1 MDRSGPVPGRRAR
14 VHHLSWLEAAV
25 VGLLQG
31 VSELFPVSSLGHSVL
46 LPAVIGG
53 SWARDLDV
61 AAPESPYLAFIVGTH
76 VATALALLLFY
87 RRDWVRLIGGLLS
100 SVRRRRIASP
110 DERLIW
116 QLVIGTI
123 PVGLVGLVF
132 EHWLRTHLGR
142 PVPAA
147 CFLAVNGLI
156 LLCMEW
162 YAARSPTADPV
173 AVDPVGEDPVAAEL
187 VGARVVGDPDAE
199 GVAADARLARMSF
212 RRALAIGSVQVL
224 ALGPGISRSG
234 ITTAA
239 GMRMGL
245 RREDALRFSFLL
257 ATPVILAAGV
267 LKLPDLL
274 GPLGDG
280 IRPQVLTGSV
290 LAGLGA
296 YASVRWLTRW
306 VHTNSLRPF
315 GWYCL
320 AAGLGCLILFAVR

>member
-1 MDRSGPVPGRRAR
+1 
-14 VHHLSWLEAAV
+14 VHHLSWLEACV

-53 SWARDLDV
+53 SWARDLNV

-76 VATALALLLFY
+76 VATALALVVFY
-87 RRDWVRLIGGLLS
+87 WRDWLRLLTGLATSLRH
-100 SVRRRRIASP
+100 RRVATP
-110 DERLIW
+110 EERLIW
-116 QLVIGTI
+116 QLVVGTI
-123 PVGLVGLVF
+123 PVGLVGLIF

-142 PVPAA
+142 PVPAS
-147 CFLAVNGLI
+147 CFLMVNGLI
-156 LLCMEW
+156 LLGIEW
-162 YAARSPTADPV
+162 YAARSPEREPEPAPVDRDDHALTDP
-173 AVDPVGEDPVAAEL
+173 AL
-187 VGARVVGDPDAE
+187 E
-199 GVAADARLARMSF
+199 GVAADARLSLMSMP
-212 RRALAIGSVQVL
+212 RALAIGSAQVL

-234 ITTAA
+234 AATAA
-239 GMRMGL
+239 GMRAGL
-245 RREDALRFSFLL
+245 RREDAVRFSFLL

-267 LKLPDLL
+267 LKLPDLF

-280 IRPQVLTGSV
+280 IRPQVLVGSL
-290 LAGLGA
+290 LAGVGG

-320 AAGLGCLILFAVR
+320 VAGAACLVLFSIR

>member
-1 MDRSGPVPGRRAR
+1 M
-14 VHHLSWLEAAV
+14 HHLTWLEAAV

-31 VSELFPVSSLGHSVL
+31 VSELFPISSLGHSVL

-61 AAPESPYLAFIVGTH
+61 SAQESPYLAFIVGTH
-76 VATALALLLFY
+76 VATATALLIFY
-87 RRDWVRLIGGLLS
+87 RRDWARLVGGLLS
-100 SVRRRRIASP
+100 SLRHRRIATP

-123 PVGLVGLVF
+123 PVGLVGLLF

-147 CFLAVNGLI
+147 CFLIVNGLI
-156 LLCMEW
+156 LLGIEA
-162 YAARSPTADPV
+162 YVARHPALDAVPEETTGDPV
-173 AVDPVGEDPVAAEL
+173 VQGI
-187 VGARVVGDPDAE
+187 
-199 GVAADARLARMSF
+199 AADARLAQMSF
-212 RRALAIGSVQVL
+212 GRALAIGSVQIA

-234 ITTAA
+234 VATAA
-239 GMRMGL
+239 GMRSGL

-280 IRPQVLTGSV
+280 IRPQVIFGSV

-296 YASVRWLTRW
+296 YVSVRWLTRW
-306 VHTNSLRPF
+306 VHTNTLRPF
-315 GWYCL
+315 GVYCL
-320 AAGLGCLILFAVR
+320 VAGAACLVLFGLR

>member
-1 MDRSGPVPGRRAR
+1 
-14 VHHLSWLEAAV
+14 VHHLSWLEACT

-53 SWARDLDV
+53 SWARDLNV

-76 VATALALLLFY
+76 VATALALLFFY
-87 RRDWVRLIGGLLS
+87 RRDWVRLIGAFFTSLRHRGL
-100 SVRRRRIASP
+100 AGP

-116 QLVIGTI
+116 QLIVGTI

-147 CFLAVNGLI
+147 CFLVVNGLI
-156 LLCMEW
+156 LLGIEW
-162 YAARSPTADPV
+162 YAARWPV
-173 AVDPVGEDPVAAEL
+173 TETVPAEIP
-187 VGARVVGDPDAE
+187 GDSVAE
-199 GVAADARLARMSF
+199 GVAADARLSRMSF
-212 RRALAIGSVQVL
+212 RRALAIGSVQIL

-234 ITTAA
+234 VTTAA
-239 GMRMGL
+239 GMRSGL

-267 LKLPDLL
+267 LKLPDLF

-280 IRPQVLTGSV
+280 IRLQVFAGSL
-290 LAGLGA
+290 LAGVGG

-315 GWYCL
+315 GIYCL
-320 AAGLGCLILFAVR
+320 VAGAACLVWFAVR

>member
-1 MDRSGPVPGRRAR
+1 

-61 AAPESPYLAFIVGTH
+61 SSAESPYLAFVVGTH
-76 VATALALLLFY
+76 VATALALVAFY
-87 RRDWVRLIGGLLS
+87 WRDWLRLIGAFFGSL
-100 SVRRRRIASP
+100 RRRRVSSP

-123 PVGLVGLVF
+123 PVGLVGLLF

-147 CFLAVNGLI
+147 CFLVVNGFI
-156 LLCMEW
+156 LLGIEW
-162 YAARSPTADPV
+162 YVARSPVTETVPAEVPGDPV
-173 AVDPVGEDPVAAEL
+173 ADGI
-187 VGARVVGDPDAE
+187 
-199 GVAADARLARMSF
+199 AADARLSQMSF
-212 RRALAIGSVQVL
+212 GRALAIGSVQIL

-234 ITTAA
+234 AATAA
-239 GMRMGL
+239 GMRAGL
-245 RREDALRFSFLL
+245 RREDAVRFSFLL

-267 LKLPDLL
+267 LKLPDLF

-280 IRPQVLTGSV
+280 VRPQVLVGS
-290 LAGLGA
+290 LLSGIGA

-320 AAGLGCLILFAVR
+320 AAGAACLVLFTVR

>member
-1 MDRSGPVPGRRAR
+1 MS
-14 VHHLSWLEAAV
+14 HLTWLEAAV
-25 VGLLQG
+25 VGLVQG

-61 AAPESPYLAFIVGTH
+61 SAAESPYLAFIVGTH
-76 VATALALLLFY
+76 VATALALVAFY
-87 RRDWVRLIGGLLS
+87 WRDWVRLIGALLA
-100 SVRRRRIASP
+100 SVRHRRVAGP

-116 QLVIGTI
+116 QLIIGTI

-147 CFLAVNGLI
+147 CFLMVNGLV
-156 LLCMEW
+156 LLWIERR
-162 YAARSPTADPV
+162 ASRLSRERAEPHAEPDRVTDP
-173 AVDPVGEDPVAAEL
+173 ETDPVAAD
-187 VGARVVGDPDAE
+187 R
-199 GVAADARLARMSF
+199 RLAGLSMP
-212 RRALAIGSVQVL
+212 AVLAIGSSQIL

-234 ITTAA
+234 IATAT
-239 GMRMGL
+239 GMRAGL
-245 RREDALRFSFLL
+245 AREDAVRFSFLL

-267 LKLPDLL
+267 LKLPDLF
-274 GPLGDG
+274 GPLGNG
-280 IRPQVLTGSV
+280 IRPQVVFGSV
-290 LAGLGA
+290 LAGVAA

-315 GWYCL
+315 GVYCL
-320 AAGLGCLILFAVR
+320 VAGAACLVLFGVR

>member
-1 MDRSGPVPGRRAR
+1 

-53 SWARDLDV
+53 TWARDLDV
-61 AAPESPYLAFIVGTH
+61 SATESPYLAFIVGTH
-76 VATALALLLFY
+76 VATAVALIAFY
-87 RRDWVRLIGGLLS
+87 WRDWLRLMAGLFTS
-100 SVRRRRIASP
+100 IRKRRLGNP

-116 QLVIGTI
+116 QLIIATI
-123 PVGLVGLVF
+123 PVGLTGLLF

-147 CFLAVNGLI
+147 CFLVVNGI
-156 LLCMEW
+156 VLLAIEW
-162 YAARSPTADPV
+162 YAARSPVPETVPAEVPSDPV
-173 AVDPVGEDPVAAEL
+173 SD
-187 VGARVVGDPDAE
+187 
-199 GVAADARLARMSF
+199 GVAADARLSLMSV
-212 RRALAIGSVQVL
+212 RRSLAIGSVQIL

-239 GMRMGL
+239 GMRAGL

-267 LKLPDLL
+267 LKLPDLF

-280 IRPQVLTGSV
+280 VRPQILFGSV

-306 VHTNSLRPF
+306 VHTNTLRPF
-315 GWYCL
+315 GVYCL
-320 AAGLGCLILFAVR
+320 VAGLACLVLFTVR

>member
-1 MDRSGPVPGRRAR
+1 

-31 VSELFPVSSLGHSVL
+31 VSELFPISSLGHSVL

-61 AAPESPYLAFIVGTH
+61 SATESPYLAFIVGTH
-76 VATALALLLFY
+76 VATALALIAFY
-87 RRDWVRLIGGLLS
+87 WRDWLRLMTGLLT
-100 SVRRRRIASP
+100 SVRQRRLGNP

-116 QLVIGTI
+116 QLIVATI
-123 PVGLVGLVF
+123 PVGLTGLLF

-147 CFLAVNGLI
+147 CFLTVNGI
-156 LLCMEW
+156 VLLAIEW
-162 YAARSPTADPV
+162 YAARSPAPEVVPAEVPSDPV
-173 AVDPVGEDPVAAEL
+173 AD
-187 VGARVVGDPDAE
+187 
-199 GVAADARLARMSF
+199 GVAADTRLSLMSV
-212 RRALAIGSVQVL
+212 RRSLAIGSVQIL

-239 GMRMGL
+239 GMKAGL

-267 LKLPDLL
+267 LKLPDLF
-274 GPLGDG
+274 GPLGAG
-280 IRPQVLTGSV
+280 VRPQILFGSV
-290 LAGLGA
+290 LAGIGA
-296 YASVRWLTRW
+296 YVSVRWLTRW
-306 VHTNSLRPF
+306 VHTNTLRPF
-315 GWYCL
+315 GIYCVV
-320 AAGLGCLILFAVR
+320 AGLACLTLFAVR

>member
-1 MDRSGPVPGRRAR
+1 

-25 VGLLQG
+25 VGILQG
-31 VSELFPVSSLGHSVL
+31 VSELFPISSLGHSVL
-46 LPAVIGG
+46 LPAVVGG

-76 VATALALLLFY
+76 VATALALVAFY
-87 RRDWVRLIGGLLS
+87 WRDWLRLVRGLVTSIG
-100 SVRRRRIASP
+100 RRRTVDP

-116 QLVIGTI
+116 RLIVGTI

-147 CFLAVNGLI
+147 CFLVVNGL
-156 LLCMEW
+156 LLLGIEW
-162 YAARSPTADPV
+162 YAARSPVPETVPVAVPGDPV
-173 AVDPVGEDPVAAEL
+173 AD
-187 VGARVVGDPDAE
+187 
-199 GVAADARLARMSF
+199 GVAADARLSRMSLA
-212 RRALAIGSVQVL
+212 RSVAIGSAQIL

-234 ITTAA
+234 ATAAA
-239 GMRMGL
+239 GMLSGL
-245 RREDALRFSFLL
+245 RREDAVRFSFML

-280 IRPQVLTGSV
+280 VRPQILVGSV
-290 LAGLGA
+290 LAGIAA
-296 YASVRWLTRW
+296 YISVRWLTRY
-306 VHTNSLRPF
+306 VHSNSLRPF
-315 GWYCL
+315 GIYCL
-320 AAGLGCLILFAVR
+320 VAGVACLVWFSVR

>member
-1 MDRSGPVPGRRAR
+1 VS
-14 VHHLSWLEAAV
+14 HLSWLEAAV

-31 VSELFPVSSLGHSVL
+31 VSELFPISSLGHSVL

-61 AAPESPYLAFIVGTH
+61 SAAESPYLAFIVGTH
-76 VATALALLLFY
+76 VATALALVLFY
-87 RRDWVRLIGGLLS
+87 WRDWRRLVIGFFT
-100 SVRRRRIASP
+100 SVRHRGLTNP

-116 QLVIGTI
+116 QLIVATI
-123 PVGLVGLVF
+123 PVGLTGLLF

-147 CFLAVNGLI
+147 CFLVVNGVV
-156 LLCMEW
+156 LLGIEW
-162 YAARSPTADPV
+162 YAARSPVPETVPAQVPTDSVAD
-173 AVDPVGEDPVAAEL
+173 
-187 VGARVVGDPDAE
+187 
-199 GVAADARLARMSF
+199 GVAADARLSLMSV
-212 RRALAIGSVQVL
+212 RRSLAIGSVQIL

-239 GMRMGL
+239 GMRAGL

-267 LKLPDLL
+267 LKLPDLF

-280 IRPQVLTGSV
+280 VRPQILFGSV
-290 LAGLGA
+290 LAGIGA
-296 YASVRWLTRW
+296 YVSVRWLTRW
-306 VHTNSLRPF
+306 VHTNTLRPF
-315 GWYCL
+315 GVYCVV
-320 AAGLGCLILFAVR
+320 AGIACLTLFAVR

>member
-1 MDRSGPVPGRRAR
+1 MDASGPVLEGTC

-53 SWARDLDV
+53 SWARDLNV

-87 RRDWVRLIGGLLS
+87 RRDWLRLIGGLLS
-100 SVRRRRIASP
+100 SLRHRRMATP

-116 QLVIGTI
+116 QLVVGTI
-123 PVGLVGLVF
+123 PVGLVGLLF

-147 CFLAVNGLI
+147 CFLAVNGLV
-156 LLCMEW
+156 LLGIEW
-162 YAARSPTADPV
+162 YAARSPTTETVPAEIAGDPV
-173 AVDPVGEDPVAAEL
+173 AD
-187 VGARVVGDPDAE
+187 
-199 GVAADARLARMSF
+199 GVAADARLSRMSF
-212 RRALAIGSVQVL
+212 RRALAVGSFQVL

-234 ITTAA
+234 ITTTA
-239 GMRMGL
+239 GMRAGL
-245 RREDALRFSFLL
+245 RRDDALRFSFLL

-267 LKLPDLL
+267 LKLPDLF

-280 IRPQVLTGSV
+280 IRPQALMGSV
-290 LAGLGA
+290 LAGVGA
-296 YASVRWLTRW
+296 YVSVRWLTRW

-320 AAGLGCLILFAVR
+320 AAGLGCLVLFAAR